1 MSFLSTKANPLLR
14 PLGAAESL
22 AAKRRKRKIRKE
34 NRRKKSRSSSKSSKG
49 SRGSKGSK
57 GSGGSRGSGGRRP
70 KPSLPAAVCLLG
82 ALVASSAPQADA
94 LAFRKEVP
102 IFHDQCSNAAPLRW
116 HLFGFSNTPE
126 YHYIPTR
133 VEDSNWRGVE
143 IQPRIFTKEHPVKYR
158 PKSDGQDVRDALAT
172 AKMLRSTI
180 EAMEQGAMP
189 ACKFR
194 CKTEFGCSCCIAPG
208 LSVGCPAK
216 GSQTD
221 PAIEMEWI
229 ADTGSAQDLISES
242 MLGEVK
248 EFKFRQAHQHD
259 NGQRS

>member
-1 MSFLSTKANPLLR
+1 M
-14 PLGAAESL
+14 
-22 AAKRRKRKIRKE
+22 
-34 NRRKKSRSSSKSSKG
+34 
-49 SRGSKGSK
+49 
-57 GSGGSRGSGGRRP
+57 
-70 KPSLPAAVCLLG
+70 
-82 ALVASSAPQADA
+82 ASV
-94 LAFRKEVP
+94 R
-102 IFHDQCSNAAPLRW
+102 
-116 HLFGFSNTPE
+116 FSNTPE
-126 YHYIPTR
+126 YHYIPTP

-143 IQPRIFTKEHPVKYR
+143 IQPKVFAKEHPVKYR

-180 EAMEQGAMP
+180 EAMDQGAMP

-248 EFKFRQAHQHD
+248 EFKSDRPINMITAK
-259 NGQRS
+259 RS